1 MGNWLTSCCPG
12 RVWGGGIYEEE
23 AFYDICDELG
33 ILVWQDF
40 MFACGSYPTW
50 PGLRDSVREEA
61 KQNVRRLRHHPSV
74 VIWAGNNEDYQIQE
88 EYKLDYDY
96 ENKDTEAW
104 LEGSFPARY
113 YYEHLLP
120 AVVEEEAP
128 AVPYWPSSPFSNG
141 KNSWDLTV
149 GDVHQ
154 WNGTS
159 TPLIRTPRTRC

>member
-1 MGNWLTSCCPG
+1 MPE

-23 AFYDICDELG
+23 AFYDACDELG

-40 MFACGSYPTW
+40 MFACGSYPVW
-50 PGLRDSVREEA
+50 PGLRDSIREEA

-74 VIWAGNNEDYQIQE
+74 VLWAGNNEDYQIQE

-104 LEGSFPARY
+104 LKGSFPARY

-120 AVVEEEAP
+120 AVVHEEAP
-128 AVPYWPSSPFSNG
+128 SVPYWPSSPFSNG
-141 KNSWDLTV
+141 KDSWDLTV

-154 WNGTS
+154 WNGT
-159 TPLIRTPRTRC
+159 

>member
-1 MGNWLTSCCPG
+1 
-12 RVWGGGIYEEE
+12 
-23 AFYDICDELG
+23 
-33 ILVWQDF
+33 
-40 MFACGSYPTW
+40 MFACGSYPVW
-50 PGLRDSVREEA
+50 PGLRDSIVEEA
-61 KQNVRRLRHHPSV
+61 KQNVRRLRHHPCV
-74 VIWAGNNEDYQIQE
+74 VVWAGNNEDYQIQE

-96 ENKDTEAW
+96 ENKDTEEW
-104 LEGSFPARY
+104 LKGSFPARY

-154 WNGTS
+154 WNGMF
-159 TPLIRTPRTRC
+159 